1 MRDDHAPEGTMP
13 TTGQEHQHHSAHE
26 VGTPEH
32 QGEAAAIHGQHA
44 GHGGQGGHGKHAGHH
59 VEMFR
64 RRFWWSLLLSIPV
77 VVTSHMVMDWF
88 GYELDVYGIEW
99 VGPTLGSVIFLWGG
113 WPFLAGGRQ
122 EVRDRQP
129 GMMLLIAMAITVAYG
144 ASMATSLDWF
154 DLDFWWEL
162 SLLVTI
168 MLLGHWQ
175 EMKALGQ
182 AQDALAALAAMLP
195 DEAERVG
202 AEGEVETVALED
214 LRAGDV
220 VLVRSGARVPADG
233 QIVDG
238 SAELDE
244 SMITGESRPVAKD
257 VGDRV
262 VAGTVSTDS
271 AIRVRIDALGEETTL
286 AGIQRLVAQAQESRS
301 RAQVLADR
309 AAALLF
315 YVATAAAAVTAVV
328 WLAIGDADDA
338 VVRVVT
344 VLVISCPHALGLAIP
359 LTTSLSSALAA
370 GNGILV
376 KDRLA
381 LEESRT
387 VDAFLFDKTGTL
399 TKGEHT
405 VVGVAGA
412 GVSEAEVLRVAGGV
426 ESDSE
431 HPLARAIVAS
441 ARSRGPL
448 ASATEFRSITGR
460 GVEAIVGGEAY
471 AVGGPALLRE
481 RSIAEPEEL
490 HGATSVWKERGAAV
504 LYLVRGRAII
514 GAIALED
521 EIRPEARAAVAELQS
536 MGRRVV
542 MITGDAHQV
551 ADAVGADLCVDEVFA
566 EVLPEDKDAKV
577 AELQARGLKVAMVGD
592 GVNDAPALARADVGI
607 AIGAGTDVAIESAG
621 LILASS
627 DPRAVVGIIRL
638 SKAAYRKSLQ
648 NLWWAAGYN
657 VVAIPLAAGA
667 LVWAGITMPPAVG
680 AVLMSAS
687 TIVVALNAQL
697 LRRVDL
703 RPAPIDQV
711 LVAVGDSGSNPPG

>member
-1 MRDDHAPEGTMP
+1 MSTPAP
-13 TTGQEHQHHSAHE
+13 HHS
-26 VGTPEH
+26 G
-32 QGEAAAIHGQHA
+32 HGQ
-44 GHGGQGGHGKHAGHH
+44 HAGHH

-64 RRFWWSLLLSIPV
+64 RRFWWSLLLTLPV
-77 VVTSHMVMDWF
+77 VLTSHMVMDWF
-88 GYELDVYGIEW
+88 GYELDFYGIES
-99 VGPTLGSVIFLWGG
+99 VGPVLGSVIFVWGG
-113 WPFLAGGRQ
+113 WPFLEGGRR
-122 EVRDRQP
+122 EVAERQP

-182 AQDALAALAAMLP
+182 AQDALAALAALLP
-195 DEAERVG
+195 DEAERIG
-202 AEGEVETVALED
+202 ADGQLETAALDD

-220 VLVRSGARVPADG
+220 VLVRSGGRVPADG
-233 QIVDG
+233 EIVDG

-244 SMITGESRPVAKD
+244 SMITGESKPVTKE

-271 AIRVRIDALGEETTL
+271 SIRVRVDALGEETTL

-301 RAQVLADR
+301 RAQALADR

-359 LTTSLSSALAA
+359 LTTSLSSAMAA
-370 GNGILV
+370 RNGILV

-412 GVSEAEVLRVAGGV
+412 GLAEDEVLRLAGGV

-431 HPLARAIVAS
+431 HPLARAIVAA
-441 ARSRGPL
+441 ARDRGL
-448 ASATEFRSITGR
+448 VATATDFRSITGR
-460 GVEAIVGGEAY
+460 GVEAAVDGDRY

-481 RSIAEPEEL
+481 RSLDEPTEL
-490 HGATSVWKERGAAV
+490 RTWSQGWKERGAAV
-504 LYLVRGRAII
+504 LYLARGDTIV
-514 GAIALED
+514 GGLALED
-521 EIRPEARAAVAELQS
+521 EIRPEARAAVRELQAL
-536 MGRRVV
+536 GRRVV
-542 MITGDAHQV
+542 MITGDARQV
-551 ADAVGADLCVDEVFA
+551 ADAVGADLGVDEVFA

-657 VVAIPLAAGA
+657 VAAIPLAAGVLA
-667 LVWAGITMPPAVG
+667 WAGVSMPPAVA

-687 TIVVALNAQL
+687 TIVVAANAQL

-703 RPAPIDQV
+703 RPTPMDERIDRP
-711 LVAVGDSGSNPPG
+711 LVSI